1 MKKFKKTSDI
11 KVGVVGYGGAY
22 NMGKK
27 HLEQMQA
34 AGMIPTAV
42 LEIDESRLAV
52 AKEDFPG
59 IQTYT
64 SIDKMIKESGIK
76 LVAIITPHNTHAK
89 LAMKFLKQGI
99 SVVCEKP
106 LAITTAE
113 CDAMIKA
120 ADLSGALLS
129 TYHNRH
135 WDGCILEAMK
145 RIVDKGEIGELVKV
159 EARMGGFNQPG
170 DWWRS
175 SQSISGGILYDWG
188 VHFLEYCLQ
197 VIDAGIT
204 EVSGFACKSIWDT
217 KWGDDTIDS
226 EGYAV
231 IRFDSG
237 VWMDLTISNVD
248 QNVKDGFIEFT
259 GTKGSYLMIPGDKYR
274 IIKHNS
280 RKQKTIV
287 EGPNPKGKEELYYK
301 NVADALTGKAE
312 LIITGEWSRR
322 PIQILDLA
330 VKSAN
335 QGKALKAKYK

>member
-11 KVGVVGYGGAY
+11 KVGVVGYGGAF
-22 NMGKK
+22 NMGRK
-27 HLEQMQA
+27 HLQEMQKT
-34 AGMIPTAV
+34 GMLPTAV
-42 LEIDESRLAV
+42 LELDESRLAV
-52 AKEDFPG
+52 AEEEFPG
-59 IQTYT
+59 IKTYT
-64 SIDKMIKESGIK
+64 SIDKMIKESGVN
-76 LVAIITPHNTHAK
+76 LVAIITPHNTHSK
-89 LAMKFLKQGI
+89 LAMQFLKQGI

-106 LAITTAE
+106 LAITTSE

-120 ADLSGALLS
+120 AEASGALLS

-145 RIVDKGEIGELVKV
+145 RIVDKGEIGELIKV
-159 EARMGGFNQPG
+159 NARMGGFNQPK

-175 SQSISGGILYDWG
+175 SKSISGGIMYDWG

-197 VIDAGIT
+197 IIDAGIT
-204 EVSGFACKSIWDT
+204 EVSGFSYSGVWNT
-217 KWGDDTIDS
+217 KWGDDTIEN

-237 VWMDLTISNVD
+237 VWLDLMITNID
-248 QNVKDGFIEFT
+248 QNVKDGWIEFT
-259 GTKGSYLMIPGDKYR
+259 GTKGTYIMNPDNYK

-280 RKQKTIV
+280 KNQKTIV
-287 EGPNPKGKEELYYK
+287 EGKNTDSKQELYYQ

>member
-11 KVGVVGYGGAY
+11 KVGVVGYGGAF
-22 NMGKK
+22 NMGRK
-27 HLEQMQA
+27 HLQEMQA
-34 AGMIPTAV
+34 TGMIPTAV

-64 SIDKMIKESGIK
+64 SIDKMIAESGINM
-76 LVAIITPHNTHAK
+76 VAIITPHNTHAT
-89 LAMKFLKQGI
+89 LAQKFLTKGI

-113 CDAMIKA
+113 CDTMIKA
-120 ADLSGALLS
+120 AEASGALLS

-135 WDGCILEAMK
+135 WDGCVLEAMK
-145 RIVDKGEIGELVKV
+145 RIVGKGEIGELIKV
-159 EARMGGFNQPG
+159 NARMGGFNQPK

-175 SQSISGGILYDWG
+175 SKSISGGIMYDWG
-188 VHFLEYCLQ
+188 VHLMEYCLQ
-197 VIDAGIT
+197 IINAGIT
-204 EVSGFACKSIWDT
+204 EVSGFSYSGVWDT
-217 KWGDDTIDS
+217 KWGDDTIEN

-237 VWMDLTISNVD
+237 VWMDLMITNID
-248 QNVKDGFIEFT
+248 QNVKDGWIEFT
-259 GTKGSYLMIPGDKYR
+259 GTKGTYIMNHDKYT
-274 IIKHNS
+274 IIKHNNK
-280 RKQKTIV
+280 KQKTIV
-287 EGPNPKGKEELYYK
+287 EGPNTESKQELYYK